1 MSQSERRHFSG
12 EEKVKILRLHLLE
25 GKAVSDLCEQFKI
38 NPSLFY
44 QWQRSFFENGA
55 RAFEGSGP
63 ARSESKLEKQVE
75 ALEARLQRKH
85 EGLSELMEEHIRLK
99 KILGSSEC
107 GMDRPRHPG
116 RVDRLRATLVGAD
129 RDLLRAVAAVDS
141 TVLAQIPGLARPLWQ
156 SQPAQSPG
164 SERTL

>member
-1 MSQSERRHFSG
+1 MNQNERRHFSG

-44 QWQRSFFENGA
+44 QWQRNFFENGA

-85 EGLSELMEEHIRLK
+85 EVLSELMEEHIRLK
-99 KILGSSEC
+99 KDLGE
-107 GMDRPRHPG
+107 
-116 RVDRLRATLVGAD
+116 L
-129 RDLLRAVAAVDS
+129 
-141 TVLAQIPGLARPLWQ
+141 
-156 SQPAQSPG
+156 
-164 SERTL
+164 